1 MKRRKGPELK
11 MPDLKAPTIL
21 ADLYYDLRD
30 RRLLPLVGL
39 VLVAIV
45 ATPFLLSQGSDPAE
59 SIPVPAAIQA
69 LKESGG
75 HRTASL
81 TVVEAN
87 PGLRDYRKRLRH
99 RSPLDPFRSF
109 GNPSLEGAQLGGSGE
124 GEGSS
129 SGSSA
134 PVTSTSTTVRKT
146 ETTSKSTTTTGE
158 SGGGAAPG
166 EIGHPKHATIFAFG
180 IDVSIVHVTRDA
192 EGHKQTDPPET
203 QKKVLPATSLP
214 SPELAVVTYMG
225 LSPTTRKPLFLVSTG
240 VTGMFGEGK
249 CVNGTESCQLIE
261 LEPGFPETFEW
272 GEGGELYKINV
283 TNIEY
288 IVTGH
293 ASGDEAG
300 HRPK

>member
-1 MKRRKGPELK
+1 MKRPKGPELK
-11 MPDLKAPTIL
+11 MPDLKAPAIL

-69 LKESGG
+69 LKESAG

-87 PGLRDYRKRLRH
+87 PGLRDYRKRLGH

-109 GNPSLEGAQLGGSGE
+109 GNPSLKGAQLGGSGE

-129 SGSSA
+129 GSSA
-134 PVTSTSTTVRKT
+134 PATSTSTTVKKT
-146 ETTSKSTTTTGE
+146 ESTSKTTTTTGG
-158 SGGGAAPG
+158 SGGEPAPG
-166 EIGHPKHATIFAFG
+166 EVGHPQHGVVFAFG
-180 IDVSIVHVTRDA
+180 IDVRIVHVSRDA
-192 EGHKQTDPPET
+192 EGHKQADPPET
-203 QKKVLPATSLP
+203 QKRVLPATSLP
-214 SPELAVVTYMG
+214 SKELAVVTYMG
-225 LSPTTRKPLFLVSTG
+225 LSPATRKPLFLVSTG
-240 VTGMFGEGK
+240 VTSIFGEGK

-283 TNIEY
+283 TNVEY

-293 ASGDEAG
+293 ISPGEKDN
-300 HRPK
+300 RPK